1 MGVNEDE
8 YWVPEHVREWLRSL
22 GFSLPLEDME
32 SHIRAWDRWMRALG
46 DFYDYRDTD
55 GVGRLYEV
63 HRRSIHPAMRVCR
76 EWGSLLLN
84 DRTQVACA
92 EQTCTDWLAAWMAR
106 TGFLAS
112 AQECVVRAFGLET
125 GAWAL
130 WVDASAGEVRV
141 RRYDA
146 RMVVPLTWDEEGV
159 TECAFVTRTFWRGR
173 AVDQVQL
180 HLRGGAGGS
189 FFSPSESLGKGA
201 SASSSRLTDGG
212 GEGTYRIVTACFDRD
227 GNRVEPEGVCPVYD
241 TGSVWP
247 TFSIVKPAVD
257 NTRVDMSPYGQSV
270 FADAVDAIQAVDLCY
285 DAMMSEIDNGKMRVF
300 LSDVMF
306 DTERDGKGGR
316 VSIPFGKADCT
327 VFRKVMST
335 EDTIHEF
342 APTLRTEAQARAF
355 RVALQTLGVLCGFGI
370 NYFDL
375 ENVGYV
381 KTATEV
387 SADNSALMR
396 NIRRHERA
404 LEGAIAGIC
413 RALMAA
419 ERRLGVELPD
429 EGLVRVTFDDSIITD
444 TTAEKRQ
451 DMDEVA
457 AGLLEPWKYRRKWYG
472 AVGPWLA
479 AAGGGGAGWA
489 ASSLV
494 RAAGGAG
501 RFPSRARNGAEAG
514 GLRTTLDGQ
523 RVVVGCGHLGR
534 RLRARRSS
542 RSSRDTGGKGR
553 LRYTVLSL
561 QILAEPLP
569 WEAPSSPDPDRGDL
583 IPFRQPRYHAA
594 RYAEDRGNLG
604 GLEKVAV
611 ALERVGVHR
620 LSNFPRLCSCRR
632 K

>member
-1 MGVNEDE
+1 MQGLDDE
-8 YWVPEHVREWLRSL
+8 YWVPEHVRAWLRSL

-32 SHIRAWDRWMRALG
+32 PHIRAWDRWMRALG

-55 GVGRLYEV
+55 GVGRVYEV

-84 DRTQVACA
+84 DRTQVACDA
-92 EQTCTDWLAAWMAR
+92 QECTDWLAAWMAR

-112 AQECVVRAFGLET
+112 AQECVVRAFGLGT

-130 WVDASAGEVRV
+130 WVDAGAGEVRV

-159 TECAFVTRTFWRGR
+159 TECAFVTRAFWRGR
-173 AVDQVQL
+173 AIDQVQL
-180 HLRGGAGGS
+180 HLKGAADA
-189 FFSPSESLGKGA
+189 FFSPGESSESNPHAG
-201 SASSSRLTDGG
+201 SSSRPSSSPLENGG
-212 GEGTYRIVTACFDRD
+212 TAGTYRIVTACFDRD

-241 TGSVWP
+241 TGSPWP
-247 TFSIVKPAVD
+247 TFSLVKPAID

-306 DTERDGKGGR
+306 DVERDGKGGR
-316 VSIPFGKADCT
+316 VSIPFGRQDCT

-355 RVALQTLGVLCGFGI
+355 RVALQTLGDLCGFGI

-413 RALMAA
+413 RALLAA
-419 ERRLGVELPD
+419 ERALGVGLPD

-457 AGLLEPWKYRRKWYG
+457 AGLMQGWEYRAKWYG
-472 AVGPWLA
+472 EDEATARRRGSA
-479 AAGGGGAGWA
+479 AGSGAGGGCDPAHAFRPPG
-489 ASSLV
+489 L
-494 RAAGGAG
+494 GGRNRLGSG
-501 RFPSRARNGAEAG
+501 RPRCR
-514 GLRTTLDGQ
+514 
-523 RVVVGCGHLGR
+523 HR
-534 RLRARRSS
+534 RLRGCR
-542 RSSRDTGGKGR
+542 GLR
-553 LRYTVLSL
+553 LPRGSGAP
-561 QILAEPLP
+561 LASAWRPCG
-569 WEAPSSPDPDRGDL
+569 SPG
-583 IPFRQPRYHAA
+583 AT
-594 RYAEDRGNLG
+594 
-604 GLEKVAV
+604 
-611 ALERVGVHR
+611 
-620 LSNFPRLCSCRR
+620 
-632 K
+632 

>member
-1 MGVNEDE
+1 MKGMTDE
-8 YWVPEHVREWLRSL
+8 YWVPEHVRAWLRSL

-32 SHIRAWDRWMRALG
+32 PHIRAWDSWMRALG

-55 GVGRLYEV
+55 GVGRVYEV

-84 DRTQVACA
+84 DKTQIACDDQA
-92 EQTCTDWLAAWMAR
+92 CTDWLSAWMAR
-106 TGFLAS
+106 TGFLAA
-112 AQECVVRAFGLET
+112 AQECVVRAFGLGT

-130 WVDASAGEVRV
+130 WVDAGAGEARV

-159 TECAFVTRTFWRGR
+159 NECAFVTRAFWRGL

-180 HLRGGAGGS
+180 HLKGAGCEM
-189 FFSPSESLGKGA
+189 FSPSETESADVGPA
-201 SASSSRLTDGG
+201 ASSRPSPSHLETGG
-212 GEGTYRIVTACFDRD
+212 NETYRIVTACFDRD
-227 GNRVEPEGVCPVYD
+227 GNRIEPEGVCPVYD

-247 TFSIVKPAVD
+247 TFALVKPAID

-285 DAMMSEIDNGKMRVF
+285 DAMMGEIDNGKMRVF

-306 DTERDGKGGR
+306 DVERGGDGGR
-316 VSIPFGKADCT
+316 VSIPFGRKDCT

-342 APTLRTEAQARAF
+342 APALRTEDQARAF
-355 RVALQTLGVLCGFGI
+355 RVALQTLGDLCGFGI

-396 NIRRHERA
+396 NIRRHEHT

-413 RALMAA
+413 RALLAV
-419 ERRLGVELPD
+419 ERRLGVKLPD

-457 AGLLEPWKYRRKWYG
+457 TGLMAGWEYRAKWYG
-472 AVGPWLA
+472 EDEETAARAWEAVVRPGV
-479 AAGGGGAGWA
+479 G
-489 ASSLV
+489 ASS
-494 RAAGGAG
+494 
-501 RFPSRARNGAEAG
+501 P
-514 GLRTTLDGQ
+514 
-523 RVVVGCGHLGR
+523 
-534 RLRARRSS
+534 
-542 RSSRDTGGKGR
+542 K
-553 LRYTVLSL
+553 
-561 QILAEPLP
+561 
-569 WEAPSSPDPDRGDL
+569 
-583 IPFRQPRYHAA
+583 
-594 RYAEDRGNLG
+594 
-604 GLEKVAV
+604 
-611 ALERVGVHR
+611 
-620 LSNFPRLCSCRR
+620 
-632 K
+632 